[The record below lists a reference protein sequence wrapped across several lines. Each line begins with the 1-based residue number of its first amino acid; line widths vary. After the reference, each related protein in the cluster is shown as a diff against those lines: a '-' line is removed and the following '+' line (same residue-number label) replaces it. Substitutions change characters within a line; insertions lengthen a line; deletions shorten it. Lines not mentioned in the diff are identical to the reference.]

1 MKHQLLY
8 NFLVMKLQEI
18 ELRNKTFVAMVCSI
32 IAGDFLAL
40 LPYVSGIA
48 ILGNTLYL
56 FSTKYFGVSGESAG

>member
-1 MKHQLLY
+1 
-8 NFLVMKLQEI
+8 MKLQEI

-48 ILGNTLYL
+48 ILGNTYICLALSTLEYYL
-56 FSTKYFGVSGESAG
+56 GKVQVDCNEF